1 VLTREKILVPKNLL
15 KVVFIDTVGTVIR
28 VAAII
33 RVAAPFGA
41 LTIIS
46 SVLFFWHDNLQVVK
60 HQNKKKFEKCFFVP
74 FF

>member
-1 VLTREKILVPKNLL
+1 MPFHSVIRRKSELSN
-15 KVVFIDTVGTVIR
+15 TVGTVIR

-46 SVLFFWHDNLQVVK
+46 SALFFWHDNLQVVK
-60 HQNKKKFEKCFFVP
+60 HQNKKKLKNVFFVP